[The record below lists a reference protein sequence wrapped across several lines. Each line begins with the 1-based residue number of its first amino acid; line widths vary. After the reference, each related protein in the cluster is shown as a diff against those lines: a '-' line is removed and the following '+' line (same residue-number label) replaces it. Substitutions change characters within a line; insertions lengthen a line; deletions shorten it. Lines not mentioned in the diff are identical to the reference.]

1 MSGQVVL
8 LVRLLRAG
16 LVQQLACCHCA
27 WGRAPAAQVLNKHH
41 AGRPIL
47 YLGGLAAAAGL
58 LGSCGRVWPGLAGL
72 PGWARFAL
80 RRRRSAYCA
89 GLAGFAL
96 VSAPGLRV

>member
-27 WGRAPAAQVLNKHH
+27 SGRAPAAQVLNKHH

-58 LGSCGRVWPGLAGL
+58 LGSRDMLAELNRFGQLASHGFVQVWGAPEMVVGRVRPG
-72 PGWARFAL
+72 
-80 RRRRSAYCA
+80 
-89 GLAGFAL
+89 
-96 VSAPGLRV
+96 